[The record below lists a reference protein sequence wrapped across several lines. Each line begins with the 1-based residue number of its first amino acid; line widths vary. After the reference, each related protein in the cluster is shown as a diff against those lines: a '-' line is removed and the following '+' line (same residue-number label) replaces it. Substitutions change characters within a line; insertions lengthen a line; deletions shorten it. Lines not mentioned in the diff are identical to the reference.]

1 MGRRGVRNEMEPPL
15 EKSKPIK
22 KQDLRSG
29 SVRMGTKIMSIDNI
43 VPLEKQVALLIKR
56 VAEEKAAGK

>member
-1 MGRRGVRNEMEPPL
+1 MEPPL